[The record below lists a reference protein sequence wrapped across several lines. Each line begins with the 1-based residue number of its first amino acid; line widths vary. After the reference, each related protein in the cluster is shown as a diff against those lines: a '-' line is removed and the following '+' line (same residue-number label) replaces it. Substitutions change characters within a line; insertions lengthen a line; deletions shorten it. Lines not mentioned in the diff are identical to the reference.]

1 LSSSSAA
8 RGTTSAAATRGSS
21 GVAVNKTRRHHNC
34 PYENKKKLTLLHGV
48 SLSFENPKRGVHS
61 ERRRGRHPD
70 ERDVCGRCV
79 GLSRPTTRRFI
90 FRMRIFRIVPVSN
103 VEPQTRVVNARVERV
118 VGAACKQNTSSL

>member
-1 LSSSSAA
+1 MLKAA
-8 RGTTSAAATRGSS
+8 LEKSGPRRAGHDERGGDEGFVGCR
-21 GVAVNKTRRHHNC
+21 
-34 PYENKKKLTLLHGV
+34 LLHGV

-90 FRMRIFRIVPVSN
+90 FRMRIFRIVPESN

>member
-1 LSSSSAA
+1 MGSRWHVVIIVVVVVIRRAGHDE
-8 RGTTSAAATRGSS
+8 RGGDEGLVGS
-21 GVAVNKTRRHHNC
+21 R
-34 PYENKKKLTLLHGV
+34 LLHGV

-90 FRMRIFRIVPVSN
+90 FRMRIFR
-103 VEPQTRVVNARVERV
+103 VEPQTRVNRRVERV

>member
-1 LSSSSAA
+1 M
-8 RGTTSAAATRGSS
+8 
-21 GVAVNKTRRHHNC
+21 
-34 PYENKKKLTLLHGV
+34 

-61 ERRRGRHPD
+61 ERRRGRNPD

-90 FRMRIFRIVPVSN
+90 FRRIFR

-118 VGAACKQNTSSL
+118 VGAACKQNTTSL